1 MCQDLTWIIEVVSRN
16 INTSDFTCP
25 VPKSCHSCTVKK
37 CDAMFCVCR
46 LTCRFVKS
54 YRWGCD
60 VHRDEYLL
68 LFLILL
74 FFFNWCGRGWMLRVC
89 FCSLSLSLFSG
100 QIITATCS
108 LFVRAC
114 LRPRGYWGSSEFAR
128 SHTSPLLQTE
138 LCACLSCRDNSC
150 VLAVAN
156 WVSAWTV
163 DGYCSRLRF
172 N

>member
-46 LTCRFVKS
+46 LTCRFSCRFVKS

-68 LFLILL
+68 LFLIL
-74 FFFNWCGRGWMLRVC
+74 FFLNWFYCCLQTCGRGWMLRVC
-89 FCSLSLSLFSG
+89 FCSLSLSL
-100 QIITATCS
+100 S
-108 LFVRAC
+108 LSSSQGKSSPPPVAC
-114 LRPRGYWGSSEFAR
+114 LWERAWDQEDIGAVQS
-128 SHTSPLLQTE
+128 LLGVT
-138 LCACLSCRDNSC
+138 LLP
-150 VLAVAN
+150 
-156 WVSAWTV
+156 
-163 DGYCSRLRF
+163 CSRLNF
-172 N
+172 VLVCHAETIVVY